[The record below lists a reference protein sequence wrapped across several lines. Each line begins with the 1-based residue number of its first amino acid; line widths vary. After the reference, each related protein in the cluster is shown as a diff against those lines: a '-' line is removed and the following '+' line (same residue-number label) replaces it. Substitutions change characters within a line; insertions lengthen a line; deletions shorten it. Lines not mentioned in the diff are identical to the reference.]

1 MIFLPDVNIWIA
13 LTSNRHVHHSLATE
27 WLQGIE
33 NEQIAFCRIS
43 ELSFLRLLTNAH
55 VMGKDVLSP
64 VEAWLVYDEWRT
76 DDRVIFLPE
85 RANLV
90 KSGDRWEGRLWEV
103 RMSGLTH
110 IWLFSRHTRTQRSS
124 RWIANFHLLVRAQS
138 NRSSSEAAP
147 AILPAE
153 PVL

>member
-27 WLQGIE
+27 WLLGIE

-85 RANLV
+85 RAEFGEEWRQLGGKIAGGPNVRTDAYLAV
-90 KSGDRWEGRLWEV
+90 FASHTNATVITLDRKFPPLGKGAIKSL
-103 RMSGLTH
+103 
-110 IWLFSRHTRTQRSS
+110 I
-124 RWIANFHLLVRAQS
+124 
-138 NRSSSEAAP
+138 
-147 AILPAE
+147 
-153 PVL
+153 